1 MDLIFNELSA
11 TPFPLD
17 STVGNE
23 RVKQLLEIAK
33 TARPFGFN
41 KIRFYD
47 EKHTIQIAKDY
58 FLSDWINNP
67 SVNKIQKTALM
78 GLYRHPYINDS
89 DENEVNEYLSHSYYY
104 KDSSNTNIVCKGLA
118 AAYIY
123 NTLSI
128 SFPNN
133 EEWEKSIINIYS
145 EPESIMNEIQLE
157 VYNIFHETNFN
168 LELIKDWLNQNLYRI
183 IETEKDL
190 EFFFPNYHFEKQA
203 VEDFFYWKNIDL
215 NLFKRLVLLLRD
227 IKLNPFV
234 GGIGKTELLKN
245 NYSGYGSKRLTDEHR
260 IIYKIDSG
268 KIGINSC
275 KGHYT

>member
-67 SVNKIQKTALM
+67 SVNKIQKTALI
-78 GLYRHPYINDS
+78 GLYRHPYIDDS
-89 DENEVNEYLSHSYYY
+89 DKNEVNEYLSHSYYY

-215 NLFKRLVLLLRD
+215 NLFKRLSLLLRD

-234 GGIGKTELLKN
+234 GGLGKTELLKN